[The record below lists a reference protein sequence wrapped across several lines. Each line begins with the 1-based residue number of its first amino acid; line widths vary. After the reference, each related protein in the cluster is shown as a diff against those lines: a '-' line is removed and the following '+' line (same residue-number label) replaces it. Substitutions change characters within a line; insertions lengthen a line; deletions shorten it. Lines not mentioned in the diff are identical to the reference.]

1 MQNSE
6 ELIKYTLGLM
16 NQNIKVVNE
25 NKIAAY
31 EHMKMMEEKFSFT
44 LSEDYSDDEKKVAGD
59 VWNQA
64 ITAYKD
70 LCEEETACLT
80 DRNAFL
86 KETA

>member
-31 EHMKMMEEKFSFT
+31 EHMEMMEEKFSFV
-44 LSEDYSDDEKKVAGD
+44 LSEGYSDEE
-59 VWNQA
+59 
-64 ITAYKD
+64 TARAENDRIEALKSYKD
-70 LCEEETACLT
+70 LCDEETACLT